1 MSTAWFYFK
10 GDQRI
15 GPVGSFKLKD
25 LTTNGN
31 ILPADLVWK
40 EGMASPQPAS
50 TVKGLFEASII
61 PPPPL
66 PVREKLVAPQQS
78 TEDEQGHVTP
88 SSFTAAAAPAKQA
101 GLVDNLKSAG
111 TWAIKQADLARTKN
125 VSLPAA
131 LHSLGKSIC
140 DGDYGR
146 VALAAE
152 YDVVDE
158 LRKQIAAIA
167 DCAKSATPSEGLSQ
181 QAKAMASAT
190 ANAAQTKMLQV
201 RLAQAIG
208 RLGSAAYEHRAAIE
222 APHQLLEGVEEVH
235 RQICVL
241 EAALQE
247 LAAKNPVATL
257 LDNSVVQIL
266 LIPVFGVGLYLI
278 LRSPHWSNRGKR
290 LCAYGFIGIS
300 VVGAFVAYLL
310 PERNKLLSDAERVAA
325 ISRKQSEQQAKAT
338 QDIIDGR
345 SPAPPKGAA
354 ERPLKV
360 KVGTVGAE
368 NNLATSGLN
377 HSLSSVEC
385 VATED
390 SIVIEFDM
398 DTACAYLHT
407 PIPLLVRLFDKNG
420 QYLTRFTTVEKFTG
434 VREHAGR
441 IPNAVLLKPE
451 GNRLVYE
458 VNIRDLR
465 DASIVEIGFYPDWL
479 HH

>member
-167 DCAKSATPSEGLSQ
+167 DCARVQHHQKACLNRQRRWRVQLLMPPKRRCCRCDSLKRLVGLAAPPTNIVLQLKLLINYSKAWRKFIGKSA
-181 QAKAMASAT
+181 
-190 ANAAQTKMLQV
+190 
-201 RLAQAIG
+201 
-208 RLGSAAYEHRAAIE
+208 YW
-222 APHQLLEGVEEVH
+222 
-235 RQICVL
+235 RQHS
-241 EAALQE
+241 
-247 LAAKNPVATL
+247 KNLP
-257 LDNSVVQIL
+257 QRIL
-266 LIPVFGVGLYLI
+266 LRHFSII
-278 LRSPHWSNRGKR
+278 RS
-290 LCAYGFIGIS
+290 F
-300 VVGAFVAYLL
+300 
-310 PERNKLLSDAERVAA
+310 
-325 ISRKQSEQQAKAT
+325 
-338 QDIIDGR
+338 
-345 SPAPPKGAA
+345 
-354 ERPLKV
+354 
-360 KVGTVGAE
+360 
-368 NNLATSGLN
+368 
-377 HSLSSVEC
+377 
-385 VATED
+385 
-390 SIVIEFDM
+390 
-398 DTACAYLHT
+398 
-407 PIPLLVRLFDKNG
+407 
-420 QYLTRFTTVEKFTG
+420 RF
-434 VREHAGR
+434 
-441 IPNAVLLKPE
+441 
-451 GNRLVYE
+451 Y
-458 VNIRDLR
+458 
-465 DASIVEIGFYPDWL
+465 
-479 HH
+479 